1 MTYSSQFSS
10 SAVTV
15 SHCKQV
21 GALSTTRLAR
31 SVVRLLSFV
40 SLLSMSV
47 MLQAQVQLGSN
58 IDGAA
63 VPDNFGWSVALSSDG
78 QRLVVGARVNDG
90 GGFDSGQVRVYQWS
104 GTDWLQYGADI
115 NGEAAYDESGYSVAL
130 SEDGDR
136 LAIGAPGNDG
146 NGFDAGH
153 VRVYQYSNS
162 AWQQLGDDIDGEAA
176 YDGSGISVSLS
187 ANGSRLAIGAIGN
200 DGNGFDAGH
209 VRVYQL
215 SGDDWVQLGD
225 DMDGEAA
232 YDGSGVSVSLSS
244 DGSQLSVGA
253 DQNDG
258 NGINAGHVRIYEYSD
273 ADWSQLGDDIDGESF
288 GDYSGHSASL
298 SAAGDRVAIGAPYN
312 IDDSGAITGHV
323 RVYQYSDAEWVQLG
337 DDLDGEAASDQ
348 SGGSVSLSSDGNRLL
363 VGALGNDGGGLNSGH
378 ARVHQWV
385 DGSWNQLG
393 DDIDGEAPENA
404 FGRSVALSSNGN
416 SAGIGATLYN
426 ENVPSAGH
434 VRVFDLSMFNTFEL
448 NAGLNDAWYNPATDG
463 QGFFISVFP
472 ETGIVSLAWFTYDTE
487 LPPDDAQ
494 AKLGDPG
501 HRWMTAVGPI
511 NGNQVLMN
519 IEMTSGGLF
528 DTATEI
534 ERTDPTGSD
543 GTILL
548 TFEHCESGTVK
559 YDITS
564 INQTGTV
571 PIQRVANDNVA
582 LCEALES
589 Y

>member
-1 MTYSSQFSS
+1 MTYSSRFSS

-21 GALSTTRLAR
+21 GALSPTRLAR
-31 SVVRLLSFV
+31 LLVMLLSFV

-47 MLQAQVQLGSN
+47 MLQAQVQLGSD

-63 VPDNFGWSVALSSDG
+63 AHDDFGWSVTLSSDG
-78 QRLVVGARVNDG
+78 QRMAVGARVNDG

-104 GTDWLQYGADI
+104 GTDWVQYGADI
-115 NGEAAYDESGYSVAL
+115 NGEAAYDESGYSVTL
-130 SEDGDR
+130 SEDGNR
-136 LAIGAPGNDG
+136 LAIGAPGNDDS
-146 NGFDAGH
+146 GFDAGH
-153 VRVYQYSNS
+153 VRVYQYFNT

-176 YDGSGISVSLS
+176 YDGSGVSVSLS
-187 ANGSRLAIGAIGN
+187 ADGSRLAIGAIGN
-200 DGNGFDAGH
+200 DGSGFDAGH

-215 SGDDWVQLGD
+215 TGNAWLQLGD
-225 DMDGEAA
+225 DMDGETA

-244 DGSQLSVGA
+244 DGSRLSIGA

-258 NGINAGHVRIYEYSD
+258 NGIDAGHTRIYQY
-273 ADWSQLGDDIDGESF
+273 AGGDWLQLGDDIDGESF
-288 GDYSGHSASL
+288 GDFSGHSTSL
-298 SAAGDRVAIGAPYN
+298 SSAGDRVAIGAPYN
-312 IDDSGAITGHV
+312 IDGGGAITGHV
-323 RVYQYSDAEWVQLG
+323 RVYQYSNTQWLQLG
-337 DDLDGEAASDQ
+337 NDLNGEAAYDE

-385 DGSWNQLG
+385 EGDWNQLG
-393 DDIDGEAPENA
+393 DDIDGEAPEDA
-404 FGRSVALSSNGN
+404 SGRSVALSSNGN
-416 SAGIGATLYN
+416 STGIGAPLN
-426 ENVPSAGH
+426 NGNGPGAGH
-434 VRVFDLSMFNTFEL
+434 VRVYDVSMFNVFKL
-448 NAGLNDAWYNPATDG
+448 NTGLNDAWYNPATDG

-472 ETGIVSLAWFTYDTE
+472 DKGIVSLAWFTYDTE

-494 AKLGDPG
+494 ANLGDPG
-501 HRWMTAVGPI
+501 HRWMTGVGPI
-511 NGNQVLMN
+511 TGNQVLMN

-534 ERTDPTGSD
+534 ERTDPPGSD
-543 GTILL
+543 GTLLL
-548 TFEHCESGTVK
+548 TFENCESGTVK

-582 LCEALES
+582 LCEALS
-589 Y
+589 LD